1 MADIFEQTIQKLEE
15 FHIESPRLEARI
27 LLAHVLHCP
36 TSDIICNITYITL
49 NSKQQN
55 ELKSL
60 IQRRIAHEPLDKIIG
75 KREFYKSTFITSSNV
90 LSPRPDTEILV
101 EEALKIIPVDKNINI
116 LDLGTGSGCIIE
128 SILQER
134 PKAVGVAVDITSAAL
149 QTAKQNAANLK
160 LINRLQ
166 FVQADWFEQNFAA
179 QFAAKFD
186 IIVTNPPYIPTNDI
200 AALAPEVKNYDP
212 LLALD
217 GGADG
222 FASYRR
228 IAEVTPRLLA
238 KGGYIFIE
246 SGYNQAKE
254 IARIFTAQGL
264 QLKNIVRD
272 LAGIKRCVILQF

>member
-1 MADIFEQTIQKLEE
+1 MADIFEQTIQKLAE
-15 FHIESPRLEARI
+15 FHIESPRLEARV
-27 LLAHVLHCP
+27 LLAHVLHCQ
-36 TSDIICNITYITL
+36 TSDIICNITL
-49 NSKQQN
+49 NSKQKN
-55 ELKSL
+55 ELNSL

-75 KREFYKSTFITSSNV
+75 KREFYKSTFMTSNNV

-134 PKAVGVAVDITSAAL
+134 PKAIGVAVDISSAAL

-179 QFAAKFD
+179 QLAAEFD

>member
-1 MADIFEQTIQKLEE
+1 MADIFEQTMQKLAE

-27 LLAHVLHCP
+27 LLAHVLNCQ
-36 TSDIICNITYITL
+36 TSDIICNATL

-75 KREFYKSTFITSSNV
+75 KREFYKSTFMTSNNV

-101 EEALKIIPVDKNINI
+101 EEGLKIIPVDKNINI

-134 PKAVGVAVDITSAAL
+134 PKAVGVAVDISSAAL

-166 FVQADWFEQNFAA
+166 FVQADWFEEDFAA
-179 QFAAKFD
+179 QFAAEFD
-186 IIVTNPPYIPTNDI
+186 IIVTNPPYIPTADI
-200 AALAPEVKNYDP
+200 AALAPEVKNHDP

-222 FASYRR
+222 FASYQR
-228 IAEVTPRLLA
+228 IAEFTPILL
-238 KGGYIFIE
+238 KKRGYILLEAGI
-246 SGYNQAKE
+246 NQAEE
-254 IARIFTAQGL
+254 IANIFTAQGL
-264 QLKNIVRD
+264 KLKNIVRD
-272 LAGIKRCVILQF
+272 LAGIKRCVILQK

>member
-1 MADIFEQTIQKLEE
+1 MADIFEQTMQKLAE

-27 LLAHVLHCP
+27 LLAHVLNCQ
-36 TSDIICNITYITL
+36 TSDIICNATL

-75 KREFYKSTFITSSNV
+75 KREFYKSTFMTSNNV

-101 EEALKIIPVDKNINI
+101 EEGLKIIPVDKNINI

-134 PKAVGVAVDITSAAL
+134 PKAVGVAVDISSAAL

-160 LINRLQ
+160 LINRLK
-166 FVQADWFEQNFAA
+166 FVQADWFEEDFAA
-179 QFAAKFD
+179 QFAAEFD
-186 IIVTNPPYIPTNDI
+186 IIVTNPPYIPTADI
-200 AALAPEVKNYDP
+200 AALAPEVKNHDP

-228 IAEVTPRLLA
+228 IAEFTPILL
-238 KGGYIFIE
+238 KKRGYILLEAGI
-246 SGYNQAKE
+246 NQAEE
-254 IARIFTAQGL
+254 IANIFTAQGL
-264 QLKNIVRD
+264 KLKSIVRD
-272 LAGIKRCVILQF
+272 LAGIKRCVILQK